1 MNKLATILFLV
12 VSSLSPYV
20 HYCQSLSA
28 EGYLDLVYEKVSSS
42 PAVAIEFNYKLN
54 NTEANIS
61 QSTPGTIY
69 LSGVKYR
76 LELFGTQQ
84 LFDGVYT
91 YTIIPDNE
99 EVIISTVKE
108 SGEEELDPSTLF
120 SFYKEGYRIEFKSP
134 PSTDKA
140 FISLFPIDSTSEITE
155 IEVTINPQLGELRK
169 LSQVGENGTTT
180 SLEITSTRF
189 EKTIN
194 AEQLLFDR
202 SYYESLGYYFIEE

>member
-69 LSGVKYR
+69 LSGVKY
-76 LELFGTQQ
+76 
-84 LFDGVYT
+84 
-91 YTIIPDNE
+91 
-99 EVIISTVKE
+99 
-108 SGEEELDPSTLF
+108 
-120 SFYKEGYRIEFKSP
+120 
-134 PSTDKA
+134 
-140 FISLFPIDSTSEITE
+140 
-155 IEVTINPQLGELRK
+155 
-169 LSQVGENGTTT
+169 
-180 SLEITSTRF
+180 
-189 EKTIN
+189 
-194 AEQLLFDR
+194 LL
-202 SYYESLGYYFIEE
+202 